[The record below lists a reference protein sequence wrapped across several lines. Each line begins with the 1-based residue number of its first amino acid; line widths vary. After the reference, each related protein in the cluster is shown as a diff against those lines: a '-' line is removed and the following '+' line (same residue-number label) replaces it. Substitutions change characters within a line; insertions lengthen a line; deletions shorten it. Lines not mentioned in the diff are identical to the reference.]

1 MVACVERRFGISN
14 APRKPS
20 NGSPTTARLTSP
32 RTPSA
37 PQPPW
42 VSTYASRQFVPE
54 SNGIAEAFVKTF
66 KRDYARLSILP
77 DAPTV
82 IMLLLTWFEFG
93 RHESTNGYDRDECAG
108 AIGNQDRGVETER
121 RIGCDVISAARLAS
135 KQRSRKPSAFSRKAR
150 YSGRY
155 LPGQVKPSNSL
166 FRQPLKSNS

>member
-1 MVACVERRFGISN
+1 LGLNLCF
-14 APRKPS
+14 
-20 NGSPTTARLTSP
+20 
-32 RTPSA
+32 TPVRS
-37 PQPPW
+37 
-42 VSTYASRQFVPE
+42 PE
-54 SNGIAEAFVKTF
+54 SSGIAEAFVKTF

-93 RHESTNGYDRDECAG
+93 RHESTNGYDREECAG
-108 AIGNQDRGVETER
+108 AIGNQDRGIETER